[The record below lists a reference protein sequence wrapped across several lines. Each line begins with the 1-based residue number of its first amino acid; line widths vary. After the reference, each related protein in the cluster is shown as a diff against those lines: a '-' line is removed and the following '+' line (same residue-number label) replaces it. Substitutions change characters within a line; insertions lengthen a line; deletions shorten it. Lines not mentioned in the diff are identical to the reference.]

1 MERPHHLTREECE
14 NIYQTRRL
22 QTTYA
27 NKIVDLQLHD
37 VGPTIHTFWLHGEL
51 DDQGWCTTR
60 DFIEDGA
67 LYQSAM
73 LEVIMKITT
82 RTLESTLAVDQHG
95 NPQLALKSYGDVI
108 MTSYEDGLAVD
119 RSFGTAFWKVT
130 KRGHGNCTE
139 DVFAVVARS
148 VGQLYRPRLSHH
160 NSNEH
165 SFLLHEDHK
174 DNQTQTTTASA
185 FILYR
190 QINGSLVDCQLRE
203 YLRDRPTF
211 QTHIP
216 GVYVAYRTLAKGHE
230 TEDPMNPTTGMFNAL
245 PAAASNLINL
255 RAQLGKPRLLLLMFN
270 A

>member
-27 NKIVDLQLHD
+27 DKVIDLRLHD
-37 VGPTIHTFWLHGEL
+37 AGPTVHMFWLHGEL

-82 RTLESTLAVDQHG
+82 RTLESTLAIDQHG
-95 NPQLALKSYGDVI
+95 NPQLALKSHGDVI
-108 MTSYEDGLAVD
+108 MTRYKDGFAVD
-119 RSFGTAFWKVT
+119 RSFGTAFWEVT
-130 KRGHGNCTE
+130 EKGHENCTE
-139 DVFAVVARS
+139 DVFAVIAHS
-148 VGQLYRPRLSHH
+148 VGQLYLPQLLHRNPNDHT
-160 NSNEH
+160 
-165 SFLLHEDHK
+165 FLLHEDNK
-174 DNQTQTTTASA
+174 NDQAQTTTASA

-216 GVYVAYRTLAKGHE
+216 GIYVAYKASAKGRE
-230 TEDPMNPTTGMFNAL
+230 TEDPMNATMGMLNAL

-255 RAQLGKPRLLLLMFN
+255 RAQLGN
-270 A
+270 S